1 MSRVR
6 IVLIL
11 TENWTM
17 RPAPDV
23 ANLVTFAI
31 EAERAG
37 LDAVMVSEH
46 VVLGPSA
53 DAAGLPENPR
63 DYALPGNQD
72 PATPWPSPLVLLAR
86 RPVRAA
92 RRDPG
97 RAARDLG
104 QSLGRLAIQ
113 A

>member
-1 MSRVR
+1 VTVLAAGGRNPVPPWHPPQVR

-17 RPAPDV
+17 RPEPDV
-23 ANLVTFAI
+23 ADLVTFAV

-46 VVLGPSA
+46 VVLGPSSGE
-53 DAAGLPENPR
+53 AGLPANPR

-72 PATPWPSPLVLLAR
+72 PATP
-86 RPVRAA
+86 
-92 RRDPG
+92 
-97 RAARDLG
+97 
-104 QSLGRLAIQ
+104 
-113 A
+113 

>member
-1 MSRVR
+1 MSRVK

-23 ANLVTFAI
+23 ADLVTFAV

-46 VVLGPSA
+46 IVLGPSA
-53 DAAGLPENPR
+53 DAAGLPANPGTTR
-63 DYALPGNQD
+63 C
-72 PATPWPSPLVLLAR
+72 PATRTRPPRGPARWSCSARSP
-86 RPVRAA
+86 PPPPGSGWW
-92 RRDPG
+92 PG
-97 RAARDLG
+97 R
-104 QSLGRLAIQ
+104 
-113 A
+113 